1 MTTSLK
7 ADDVESNNFTAELK
21 STEREDQSNCSSSIP
36 SVNHATK
43 DAPDTSIE
51 ISKTE
56 DDTVSLGPQ
65 SMDSEVS
72 FNHYKPSDGLHASTR
87 GRRLSRSKSTD
98 SLRVKLQKPKGMY
111 LRPEELQYVISDRPP
126 IYRMLLLGLQVSL

>member
-1 MTTSLK
+1 MTTSLNT
-7 ADDVESNNFTAELK
+7 DDVESNNFTAKLK
-21 STEREDQSNCSSSIP
+21 STEREDQSNPPASTP
-36 SVNHATK
+36 SDDHATG

-56 DDTVSLGPQ
+56 DDTVSLGAY
-65 SMDSEVS
+65 SIDSEVS
-72 FNHYKPSDGLHASTR
+72 FNQHKPSDGLHATTR
-87 GRRLSRSKSTD
+87 GRQLSRCKSTD